1 MAKETYDFG
10 IRKIDNLG
18 RIILPKEIREALGL
32 SENSNLKITLKD
44 EVIILE
50 KADPPCEKCGR

>member
-1 MAKETYDFG
+1 MAKETYDLG

-18 RIILPKEIREALGL
+18 RIVLPKEIREALGL
-32 SENSNLKITLKD
+32 LENSNLKITLKD

-50 KADPPCEKCGR
+50 KTEPPCEKCGR

>member
-1 MAKETYDFG
+1 MAKETNGFG
-10 IRKIDNLG
+10 TRKIDDLG

-32 SENSNLKITLKD
+32 SEDSNMKVTLEG